1 MSRQSAIIVD
11 VDGTLA
17 LRNLNLENPRGP
29 YNGERVKED
38 LVNEPIANLI
48 TSLEAL
54 QFKVLIVTGR
64 DGLYE
69 SLTKE
74 WLTEQGIPFDDC
86 FSRPP
91 GNNDSD
97 ATIKKEIYLEQIEP
111 FYKVHYVF
119 DDRDSVVKMW
129 RGLNLTCLQVAEGN
143 F

>member
-29 YNGERVKED
+29 YEGERVKED
-38 LVNEPIANLI
+38 LVNEPIADLV
-48 TSLEAL
+48 TSLKAL

-74 WLTEQGIPFDDC
+74 WLTEQGIPFDEC
-86 FSRPP
+86 FP
-91 GNNDSD
+91 
-97 ATIKKEIYLEQIEP
+97 
-111 FYKVHYVF
+111 
-119 DDRDSVVKMW
+119 DR
-129 RGLNLTCLQVAEGN
+129 QVIMIAMQL
-143 F
+143 

>member
-1 MSRQSAIIVD
+1 MSRQNAIIVD

-29 YNGERVKED
+29 YEGERVKED

-48 TSLEAL
+48 TSLEFL

-64 DGLYE
+64 DVLYE

-86 FSRPP
+86 FSRPT
-91 GNNDSD
+91 GSNYSD
-97 ATIKKEIYLEQIEP
+97 ATVKKSIYLEQIEP
-111 FYKVHYVF
+111 FYMVHYVF

-129 RGLNLTCLQVAEGN
+129 RDLNLTCLQVAQGS